1 VTPLWSPGDFAQTVG
16 WWDAS
21 DTSTF
26 SIDGGNNVINWNNKQ
41 NSSLWQMASDN
52 GAATPVSGA
61 TTVNDLNVFDFANPQ
76 RLAAARQKAPWT
88 KDGNLT
94 VISFNVIGTVNQ
106 SADSIISCGDKNNAF
121 WQAEADNGSSFIGKL
136 NQDQLGSADYQFTNP
151 AGGGVPFSGNTILAQ
166 DLDHS
171 TNTIRTK
178 MNGTIVGSTSNY
190 TTQQGNTI
198 DFRIMANS
206 QGNRQLAGSFGE
218 LIVAHFDNGFTGSQD
233 FILKAE
239 GYLAF
244 KWGVQNLLPA
254 DHPYKVN
261 PPREE

>member
-1 VTPLWSPGDFAQTVG
+1 
-16 WWDAS
+16 
-21 DTSTF
+21 
-26 SIDGGNNVINWNNKQ
+26 
-41 NSSLWQMASDN
+41 
-52 GAATPVSGA
+52 
-61 TTVNDLNVFDFANPQ
+61 
-76 RLAAARQKAPWT
+76 
-88 KDGNLT
+88 
-94 VISFNVIGTVNQ
+94 
-106 SADSIISCGDKNNAF
+106 
-121 WQAEADNGSSFIGKL
+121 
-136 NQDQLGSADYQFTNP
+136 
-151 AGGGVPFSGNTILAQ
+151 
-166 DLDHS
+166 
-171 TNTIRTK
+171 
-178 MNGTIVGSTSNY
+178 MNGTIVGSTNNY